1 MTAKS
6 KYDAIL
12 FLSFGGPEGMADVM
26 PFLENVL
33 RGKNVPEARMKE
45 VAHHYELFGGVSPI
59 NAQNRNL
66 IKGLEAE
73 LKKRDIALPIY
84 FGNRNWHPM
93 LADTLKE
100 MAGKGVKNVL
110 TFVTSAYSS
119 YSGCRQYLQDIEKAL
134 QEAQVDLNIDK
145 LRIFYN
151 HPLFIDANV
160 DCVKEGL
167 AHFTPEQLKSL
178 HIAFTA
184 HSIPTAMASTSDYA
198 GQLQKTCD
206 LVAQAVGLTNHKLVY
221 QSRSGPPT
229 QPWLEPDILDHI
241 KSLKQQGVSNIL
253 VHPIGFVSDHMEV
266 IYDLDHEAKQ
276 LADELGIDMVRT
288 KSSGNSP
295 KFAEL
300 MGSLVQERLQSEM
313 DASTEKPC
321 AIGTP
326 LPDVCAPDCCAYTPM
341 RPPQAAT
348 QK

>member
-1 MTAKS
+1 
-6 KYDAIL
+6 
-12 FLSFGGPEGMADVM
+12 
-26 PFLENVL
+26 
-33 RGKNVPEARMKE
+33 
-45 VAHHYELFGGVSPI
+45 
-59 NAQNRNL
+59 
-66 IKGLEAE
+66 
-73 LKKRDIALPIY
+73 
-84 FGNRNWHPM
+84 
-93 LADTLKE
+93 
-100 MAGKGVKNVL
+100 
-110 TFVTSAYSS
+110 
-119 YSGCRQYLQDIEKAL
+119 
-134 QEAQVDLNIDK
+134 
-145 LRIFYN
+145 
-151 HPLFIDANV
+151 
-160 DCVKEGL
+160 
-167 AHFTPEQLKSL
+167 
-178 HIAFTA
+178 
-184 HSIPTAMASTSDYA
+184 
-198 GQLQKTCD
+198 LQKTCD

-276 LADELGIDMVRT
+276 LADDLGIDMVRT

>member
-1 MTAKS
+1 LTAKS

>member
-1 MTAKS
+1 LTAKS

-100 MAGKGVKNVL
+100 MAGKGVENVL

-276 LADELGIDMVRT
+276 LADDLGIDMVRT

>member
-1 MTAKS
+1 
-6 KYDAIL
+6 
-12 FLSFGGPEGMADVM
+12 MADVM

>member
-167 AHFTPEQLKSL
+167 AHFTPEQLKSVY
-178 HIAFTA
+178 IAFTA

-206 LVAQAVGLTNHKLVY
+206 LVAQAVGLSSYKLVY

-241 KSLKQQGVSNIL
+241 KNLKQQGVSNIL

-276 LADELGIDMVRT
+276 LADELSIDMVRT

-300 MGSLVQERLQSEM
+300 MGALVQERLQSEM

-321 AIGTP
+321 AFGTP

>member
-167 AHFTPEQLKSL
+167 AHFTPEQLKSV

-206 LVAQAVGLTNHKLVY
+206 LVAQAVGLSSYKLVY

-241 KSLKQQGVSNIL
+241 KNLKQQGVSNIL